1 MEGGLG
7 ARCHDSQQ
15 STALGGAARV
25 HYGNAVID
33 KADTTHSGVIISII
47 ISIISHSHK
56 TDDNFGRKGE

>member
-15 STALGGAARV
+15 STARVGFRVLARV

-33 KADTTHSGVIISII
+33 KADTTHSSGVI